1 MESLGTQ
8 CTHVASSLE
17 VHIPAGQ
24 IGATSCAAAVTKK
37 RRPCRAHSERLPKTG
52 PAPTRALHPDFDSYQ
67 LSSYRRRRSFHL
79 ETKVEAQFCCPRL
92 WPPYRCRW
100 PDFDRPGSSE
110 LGIAPNQLET
120 TAGSAGGS
128 AWVRWFLSTVDI
140 PAKFACLGPH
150 TCMLTFCSHS
160 TAGTLPRCHHRVL
173 RRI

>member
-52 PAPTRALHPDFDSYQ
+52 PAPTRALHPDFDSYR

-79 ETKVEAQFCCPRL
+79 KVGTKVEAQSNFVARG
-92 WPPYRCRW
+92 Y
-100 PDFDRPGSSE
+100 GHH
-110 LGIAPNQLET
+110 IV
-120 TAGSAGGS
+120 AGGQI
-128 AWVRWFLSTVDI
+128 STV
-140 PAKFACLGPH
+140 PGRASLE
-150 TCMLTFCSHS
+150 SH
-160 TAGTLPRCHHRVL
+160 
-173 RRI
+173 RINSKRPQVAQAAVPW